1 MKIGVGLPAYIPWV
15 KSDDILEWARRAD
28 EGPFSSLGLIDRL
41 VYPNYD
47 PLITFAAAAA
57 VTQRIRLTTTVLLA
71 PIRNTAVLAKEA
83 ASLDALSGGRLTLG
97 LGVGRREDDYLA
109 TQAPYHG
116 RGQRLAKQIELM
128 KQVWNGQPIY
138 ESVGAIGPAPV
149 QKGGPELL
157 IGGYSEIAIRR
168 VGRLADGYISGG
180 ISDPKKSR
188 EFYLIAEKA
197 WRDAGRPGTPRH
209 VGAVYIA
216 LGGDAVDK
224 AEEYLQ
230 SYYGQPRQIPNS
242 PQEIRDVIHNC
253 ADVGMDELFLWPC
266 VPELDQIDRLT
277 EVVAKLNQ
285 GP

>member
-15 KSDDILEWARRAD
+15 KSDNILEWARRAD

-57 VTQRIRLTTTVLLA
+57 VTHRIRLTTTVLLA
-71 PIRNTAVLAKEA
+71 PIRNTAILAKEA

-97 LGVGRREDDYLA
+97 LGVGRREDDYRA

-128 KQVWNGQPIY
+128 KRVWNGQPIY
-138 ESVGAIGPAPV
+138 EGVGAVGPEPV

-197 WRDAGRPGTPRH
+197 WREAGRPGKPRH

-216 LGGDAVDK
+216 VGEDAVDK
-224 AEEYLQ
+224 AEKYLQ
-230 SYYGQPRQIPNS
+230 SYYGQPREIPTS
-242 PQEIRDVIHNC
+242 PQEIQDVIHTYT
-253 ADVGMDELFLWPC
+253 DVGMDELFLWPC

-277 EVVAKLNQ
+277 EIVAKLK
-285 GP
+285 